1 MNKASNIL
9 DLIGHTPLVE
19 IGNGLPGD
27 GPTML
32 AKLEFY
38 NPGGSVKDRI
48 ASYILQKAMKE
59 GKLKPGDT
67 IIDNT
72 SGNTGVALAM
82 VASVLG
88 LKTVITVPDK
98 TSKEKIDMIKSFG
111 AEVVITPADAGH
123 EDPEGYYLK
132 AINLAKEHGYFHTNQ
147 YHNPDNP
154 QAHYLTIGPEIWDDT
169 DGKVTHFVAGIGT
182 GGTLS
187 GAAKYLKEKNPD
199 IKSIAVDP
207 VGSIFADYINGKKLS
222 EPAAYKVEGIGTDSI
237 TGALFPDMV
246 DEVIS
251 TSDEDAFETTR
262 RLAREEGLSV
272 GGSSGAAI
280 WAARK
285 IAKELDE
292 KAIIVVIIPD
302 SGTRYL
308 SKCFNDVWMKKE
320 GFLKDESS
328 EKKVEAHR

>member
-1 MNKASNIL
+1 MNKVSNIL
-9 DLIGHTPLVE
+9 DLIGHTPLVG
-19 IGNGLPGD
+19 ISNGLPEG

-59 GKLKPGDT
+59 GRLKPGDT

-88 LKTVITVPDK
+88 LKTVITTSEK
-98 TSKEKIDMIKSFG
+98 TSKEKVDLIKSFG
-111 AEVVITPADAGH
+111 AKVVITPADAGH
-123 EDPEGYYLK
+123 EDPEGYYMK
-132 AINLAKEHGYFHTNQ
+132 AISLAKEHGYFHINQ

-154 QAHYLTIGPEIWDDT
+154 QAHYLTTGPEIWEDT
-169 DGKVTHFVAGIGT
+169 DGKVTHLVAGIGT

-187 GAAKYLKEKNPD
+187 GTAKFLKEKNPE
-199 IKSIAVDP
+199 IKSIAIDP
-207 VGSIFADYINGKKLS
+207 IGSIFADYINGKNPQ
-222 EPAAYKVEGIGTDSI
+222 EPVAYKVEGIGSDCI
-237 TGALFPDMV
+237 TGALFPDVV

-251 TSDEDAFETTR
+251 ASDEDAFETTR

-285 IAKELDE
+285 IALNLNER
-292 KAIIVVIIPD
+292 AVIVVIIPD

-320 GFLKDESS
+320 GFLKDDSFENKT
-328 EKKVEAHR
+328 EVHK